1 MNLDFTNQELY
12 DNGINLDVVIVKPG
26 YEDIDKVKK
35 LFDVSFEGEERPK
48 ITNLLRDDDKL
59 EFYAFYN
66 DGNFIGASVWVNIMK
81 KIMYGLWLA
90 VNPEFRGYGYGTQIV
105 KFTKLLARKRGKVYM
120 GTIQDPN
127 EKSDNQ
133 EYRKFRWN
141 FYKKLGFHLTNYGYT
156 DGKENLKMI
165 TLNGRVGKNI
175 SNKAVEEAFKYYNNT
190 LNETFNNEIQAQE
203 DNINNAIN
211 DLSYIQFK
219 DPEVERICHEKLH
232 VYTYEDAKKIT
243 NIPLRCFYS
252 RKIESFDEL
261 KYFTNLKE
269 IGTNAFL
276 GCDKLKSIILPDSI
290 TTIKGGVFCCC
301 DSLEYIKLPK
311 NLQNIAPELFFASNI
326 KQIIIPNKVTTI
338 GDMAFQRCKYLQQI
352 IIPNSVYGIEDRAFN
367 LCESL
372 QQITI
377 PDNIRYIGNDAFNRC
392 KNLEAIYV
400 SKENYEKFKD
410 REFGTLLKIKN
421 DSNLINETFNN
432 EIQTQNDDIN
442 DAIDDLSYIQFEDPE
457 VERICHE
464 QLYVYT
470 YEDAK
475 KIIELNVKSGFYS
488 SEIKYFNEL
497 KYFINLKKIDD
508 YAFTGCKSLQQINI
522 PNGITKIKDYAFCD
536 CKSLQQINIPNS
548 ITEIGNAAFFNCKSL
563 QHINIPNKVTKIGNN
578 AFECCKSLQS
588 INIPDDIME
597 IGQNVFTYCDNL
609 KNIYVS
615 KENYTKLRKYKFRNF
630 LKIVD
635 NNNSNLINETFN
647 NEIQAED
654 DSNID
659 QTVEEISISKNIISQ
674 DNFYQLLL
682 KFLKN
687 NKFIDESKE
696 GVLGVKQ
703 WYGHHEKGYY
713 YNKYLP
719 PKVENENEIYSMH
732 TLNIVLVDIPQI
744 NEDTEQHQHDIVYIK
759 ILSNPNLDYDIDKD
773 SNTFNITLNYA
784 PNILLKDDLSYNKTK
799 FNYKIQYP
807 ILDMNY
813 EKMINLN
820 GYFTYRMSTAAVYDI
835 KNIITKMFYNNNYL
849 KDLLINDY
857 EVLGYPC
864 LDDVRF
870 NKYVDGFLDK
880 CHF

>member
-1 MNLDFTNQELY
+1 
-12 DNGINLDVVIVKPG
+12 
-26 YEDIDKVKK
+26 
-35 LFDVSFEGEERPK
+35 
-48 ITNLLRDDDKL
+48 
-59 EFYAFYN
+59 
-66 DGNFIGASVWVNIMK
+66 MK
-81 KIMYGLWLA
+81 KDTKIIKA
-90 VNPEFRGYGYGTQIV
+90 IV
-105 KFTKLLARKRGKVYM
+105 QCILEYSML
-120 GTIQDPN
+120 
-127 EKSDNQ
+127 KS
-133 EYRKFRWN
+133 
-141 FYKKLGFHLTNYGYT
+141 G
-156 DGKENLKMI
+156 
-165 TLNGRVGKNI
+165 NI
-175 SNKAVEEAFKYYNNT
+175 STEIPSGVAYQLPTRDFIRAWMQSHYNIIKLSGYFYRRFKKIFDNVDYWKEQIDQNNQNRNNI
-190 LNETFNNEIQAQE
+190 NETFNNDIQSQE
-203 DNINNAIN
+203 DNIENTLAELG
-211 DLSYIQFK
+211 DLSKQEFITKIISKLKDNGFIVNIDNNNHNYSNFSFGEIKDANFNDHNHYDVPEILISWFSTKRSHGKAGYAILCIKLYDDYFGFSGTIHRQKSTTNFKDFIHTDFESSIIFPKNQDDSVNDVSCIIPFKGLNTKDALWRYTYNYYNLYNLIETINYLWSIRNKASKLIQPVSKCKNILIFYKELIQNTYDKYTNQKITETFNNDIQSQEDNLNDAIDDLAYIQFE

-232 VYTYEDAKKIT
+232 VYTYEDAKKV
-243 NIPLRCFYS
+243 
-252 RKIESFDEL
+252 
-261 KYFTNLKE
+261 TNLC
-269 IGTNAFL
+269 N
-276 GCDKLKSIILPDSI
+276 
-290 TTIKGGVFCCC
+290 
-301 DSLEYIKLPK
+301 
-311 NLQNIAPELFFASNI
+311 
-326 KQIIIPNKVTTI
+326 
-338 GDMAFQRCKYLQQI
+338 
-352 IIPNSVYGIEDRAFN
+352 
-367 LCESL
+367 
-372 QQITI
+372 
-377 PDNIRYIGNDAFNRC
+377 
-392 KNLEAIYV
+392 
-400 SKENYEKFKD
+400 
-410 REFGTLLKIKN
+410 FGRN
-421 DSNLINETFNN
+421 
-432 EIQTQNDDIN
+432 
-442 DAIDDLSYIQFEDPE
+442 
-457 VERICHE
+457 
-464 QLYVYT
+464 
-470 YEDAK
+470 
-475 KIIELNVKSGFYS
+475 
-488 SEIKYFNEL
+488 IKYFNEL
-497 KYFINLKKIDD
+497 KYFTNLKKINN
-508 YAFTGCKSLQQINI
+508 YAFVTCSQLKQITL
-522 PNGITKIKDYAFCD
+522 PD
-536 CKSLQQINIPNS
+536 S
-548 ITEIGNAAFFNCKSL
+548 ITEIGECAFSGCTNLLKINIPKNVIKIDAEAFSFCQSLKQIIISNDECKIGEEAFGYCKSLEEIILPKNITEIPDSAFYYCSSLKHINIPNKVTKIGYAAFYQCESL

>member
-1 MNLDFTNQELY
+1 
-12 DNGINLDVVIVKPG
+12 
-26 YEDIDKVKK
+26 
-35 LFDVSFEGEERPK
+35 
-48 ITNLLRDDDKL
+48 
-59 EFYAFYN
+59 
-66 DGNFIGASVWVNIMK
+66 MK
-81 KIMYGLWLA
+81 KDTKIIKA
-90 VNPEFRGYGYGTQIV
+90 IV
-105 KFTKLLARKRGKVYM
+105 QCILEYSML
-120 GTIQDPN
+120 
-127 EKSDNQ
+127 KS
-133 EYRKFRWN
+133 
-141 FYKKLGFHLTNYGYT
+141 G
-156 DGKENLKMI
+156 
-165 TLNGRVGKNI
+165 NI
-175 SNKAVEEAFKYYNNT
+175 STEIPSGVAYQLPTRDFIRAWMQSHYNIIKLSGYFYRRFKKIFDNVDYWKEQIDQNNQNENNI
-190 LNETFNNEIQAQE
+190 NETFNNDIQAQKDNIENTLAELGDLSKQEFITKIISKLKDNGFIVNIDNNNHNYSNFSFGEIKDANFNDHNHYDVPEILISWFSTKRSHGKAGYAILCIKLYDDYFGFSGTIHRQKSTTNFKDFIHTDFESSIIFPKNQDDSVNDVSCIIPFKGLNTKDALWRYTYNYYNLYNLIETINYLWSIRNKASKLIQPVSKCKNILIFYKELIQNTYDKYTNQKITETFNNDIQSQE
-203 DNINNAIN
+203 DNLNDAID
-211 DLSYIQFK
+211 DLAYIQFE

-232 VYTYEDAKKIT
+232 VYTYEDAKKV
-243 NIPLRCFYS
+243 
-252 RKIESFDEL
+252 
-261 KYFTNLKE
+261 TNLC
-269 IGTNAFL
+269 N
-276 GCDKLKSIILPDSI
+276 
-290 TTIKGGVFCCC
+290 
-301 DSLEYIKLPK
+301 
-311 NLQNIAPELFFASNI
+311 
-326 KQIIIPNKVTTI
+326 
-338 GDMAFQRCKYLQQI
+338 
-352 IIPNSVYGIEDRAFN
+352 
-367 LCESL
+367 
-372 QQITI
+372 
-377 PDNIRYIGNDAFNRC
+377 
-392 KNLEAIYV
+392 
-400 SKENYEKFKD
+400 
-410 REFGTLLKIKN
+410 FGRN
-421 DSNLINETFNN
+421 
-432 EIQTQNDDIN
+432 
-442 DAIDDLSYIQFEDPE
+442 
-457 VERICHE
+457 
-464 QLYVYT
+464 
-470 YEDAK
+470 
-475 KIIELNVKSGFYS
+475 
-488 SEIKYFNEL
+488 IKYFNEL
-497 KYFINLKKIDD
+497 KYFTNLKKINN
-508 YAFTGCKSLQQINI
+508 YAFVTCSQLKQITL
-522 PNGITKIKDYAFCD
+522 PD
-536 CKSLQQINIPNS
+536 S
-548 ITEIGNAAFFNCKSL
+548 ITEIGECAFSGCTNLLKINIPKNVIKIDAEAFFFCQSLKQIIISNDECKIGEEAFGYCKSLEEIILPKNITEIPDSAFYYCSSLKHINIPNKVTKIGYAAFYQCESL

>member
-1 MNLDFTNQELY
+1 
-12 DNGINLDVVIVKPG
+12 
-26 YEDIDKVKK
+26 
-35 LFDVSFEGEERPK
+35 
-48 ITNLLRDDDKL
+48 
-59 EFYAFYN
+59 
-66 DGNFIGASVWVNIMK
+66 MK
-81 KIMYGLWLA
+81 KDTKIIKA
-90 VNPEFRGYGYGTQIV
+90 IV
-105 KFTKLLARKRGKVYM
+105 QCILEYSML
-120 GTIQDPN
+120 
-127 EKSDNQ
+127 KS
-133 EYRKFRWN
+133 
-141 FYKKLGFHLTNYGYT
+141 G
-156 DGKENLKMI
+156 
-165 TLNGRVGKNI
+165 NI
-175 SNKAVEEAFKYYNNT
+175 STEIPSGVAYQLPTRDFIRAWMQSHYNIIKLSGYFYRRFKKIFDNVDYWKEQIDQNNQNENNI
-190 LNETFNNEIQAQE
+190 NETFNNDIQAQKDNIENTLAELGDLSKQEFITKIISKLKDNGFIVNIDNNNHNYSNFSFGEIKDANFNDHNHYDVPEILISWFSTKRSHGKAGYAILCIKLYDDYFGFSGTIHRQKSTTNFKDFIHTDFESSIIFPKNQDDSVNDVSCIIPFKGLNTKDALWRYTYNYYNLYNLIETINYLWSIRNKASKLIQPVSKCKNILIFYKELIQNTYDKYTNQKITETFNNDIQSQE
-203 DNINNAIN
+203 DNLNDAID
-211 DLSYIQFK
+211 DLAYIQFE
-219 DPEVERICHEKLH
+219 DPEVEKICHEQLH
-232 VYTYEDAKKIT
+232 VYTYEDAKKV
-243 NIPLRCFYS
+243 
-252 RKIESFDEL
+252 
-261 KYFTNLKE
+261 TNLC
-269 IGTNAFL
+269 N
-276 GCDKLKSIILPDSI
+276 
-290 TTIKGGVFCCC
+290 
-301 DSLEYIKLPK
+301 
-311 NLQNIAPELFFASNI
+311 
-326 KQIIIPNKVTTI
+326 
-338 GDMAFQRCKYLQQI
+338 
-352 IIPNSVYGIEDRAFN
+352 
-367 LCESL
+367 
-372 QQITI
+372 
-377 PDNIRYIGNDAFNRC
+377 
-392 KNLEAIYV
+392 
-400 SKENYEKFKD
+400 
-410 REFGTLLKIKN
+410 FGRN
-421 DSNLINETFNN
+421 
-432 EIQTQNDDIN
+432 
-442 DAIDDLSYIQFEDPE
+442 
-457 VERICHE
+457 
-464 QLYVYT
+464 
-470 YEDAK
+470 
-475 KIIELNVKSGFYS
+475 
-488 SEIKYFNEL
+488 IKYFNEL
-497 KYFINLKKIDD
+497 KYFTNLKKINN
-508 YAFTGCKSLQQINI
+508 YAFVTCSQLKQITL
-522 PNGITKIKDYAFCD
+522 PD
-536 CKSLQQINIPNS
+536 S
-548 ITEIGNAAFFNCKSL
+548 ITEIGECAFSGCTNLLKINIPKNVIKIDAEAFFFCQSLKQIIISNDECKIGEEAFGYCKSLEEIILPKNITEIPDSAFYYCSSLKHINIPNKVTKIGYAAFYQCESL

>member
-1 MNLDFTNQELY
+1 
-12 DNGINLDVVIVKPG
+12 
-26 YEDIDKVKK
+26 
-35 LFDVSFEGEERPK
+35 
-48 ITNLLRDDDKL
+48 
-59 EFYAFYN
+59 
-66 DGNFIGASVWVNIMK
+66 MK
-81 KIMYGLWLA
+81 KDTKIIKA
-90 VNPEFRGYGYGTQIV
+90 IV
-105 KFTKLLARKRGKVYM
+105 QCILEYSML
-120 GTIQDPN
+120 
-127 EKSDNQ
+127 KS
-133 EYRKFRWN
+133 
-141 FYKKLGFHLTNYGYT
+141 G
-156 DGKENLKMI
+156 
-165 TLNGRVGKNI
+165 NI
-175 SNKAVEEAFKYYNNT
+175 STEIPSGVAYQLPTRDFIRAWMQSHYNIIKLSGYFYRRFKKIFDNVDYWKEQIDQNNQNENNI
-190 LNETFNNEIQAQE
+190 NETFNNDIQAQKDNIENTLAELGDLSKQEFITKIISKLKDNGFIVNIDNNNHNYSNFSFGEIKDANFNDHNHYDVPEILISWFSTKRSHGKAGYAILCIKLYDDYFGFSGTIHRQKSTTNFKDFIHTDFESSIIFPKNQDDSVNDVSCIIPFKGLNTKDALWRYTYNYYNLYNLIETINYLWSIRNKASKLIQPVSKCKNILIFYKELIQNTYDKYTNQKITETFNNDIQSQE
-203 DNINNAIN
+203 DNLNDAID
-211 DLSYIQFK
+211 DLAYIQFE

-232 VYTYEDAKKIT
+232 VYTYEDAKKV
-243 NIPLRCFYS
+243 
-252 RKIESFDEL
+252 
-261 KYFTNLKE
+261 TNLC
-269 IGTNAFL
+269 N
-276 GCDKLKSIILPDSI
+276 
-290 TTIKGGVFCCC
+290 
-301 DSLEYIKLPK
+301 
-311 NLQNIAPELFFASNI
+311 
-326 KQIIIPNKVTTI
+326 
-338 GDMAFQRCKYLQQI
+338 
-352 IIPNSVYGIEDRAFN
+352 
-367 LCESL
+367 
-372 QQITI
+372 
-377 PDNIRYIGNDAFNRC
+377 
-392 KNLEAIYV
+392 
-400 SKENYEKFKD
+400 
-410 REFGTLLKIKN
+410 FGRN
-421 DSNLINETFNN
+421 
-432 EIQTQNDDIN
+432 
-442 DAIDDLSYIQFEDPE
+442 
-457 VERICHE
+457 
-464 QLYVYT
+464 
-470 YEDAK
+470 
-475 KIIELNVKSGFYS
+475 
-488 SEIKYFNEL
+488 IKYFNEL
-497 KYFINLKKIDD
+497 KYFTNLKKINN
-508 YAFTGCKSLQQINI
+508 YAFVTCSQLKQITL
-522 PNGITKIKDYAFCD
+522 PD
-536 CKSLQQINIPNS
+536 S
-548 ITEIGNAAFFNCKSL
+548 ITEIGECAFSGCTNLLKINIPKNVIKIDAEAFSFCQSLKQIIISNDECKIGEEAFGYCKSLEEIILPKNITEIPDSAFYYCSSLKHINIPNKVTKIGYAAFYQCESL

-696 GVLGVKQ
+696 GVLGIKQ